1 MSGTDTANRAG
12 RRYKTVLAIGYLA
25 LAVAVLGAYLSP
37 ATDYE
42 VDIYAA
48 TPAVFWLG
56 LGVALAVSLFVSFYA
71 PRGYLSTASLVLGGS
86 GMLAAASLPMIRG
99 YYYMGTGDSL
109 THLGWVRDVLG
120 GTLSPYG
127 LFYPGLHTT
136 AIFFHRLI
144 GFSTNRALL
153 FFVVCIML
161 SFFVFV
167 PLCVRAITGQDGA
180 MLVGVFA
187 AFLVLPLNQIA
198 THYDPHPITDNVLF
212 SPLMLYLLVQY
223 LLAAPDVESRPG
235 AVRSIPTISVLLAV
249 ASVAVVIYHPQQ
261 AANAIGLFVTVSLV
275 QFAAHR
281 YGAGG
286 RIRAHR
292 TLYGQTT
299 FLSVVFFL
307 WAGTRETFR
316 RAFGTILTEVVGLV
330 LEGSEDAA
338 AIAQQRGGSLAAIG
352 ASITEIFLKLFF
364 VSALFAALVA
374 LLMLISLLGDNE
386 QFDPDTT
393 ALLRYFS
400 VGLFVLVPYSFAFFI
415 GVASNLFFRNLG
427 FIMAIATILGAIA
440 IHRYV
445 AALSEMLA
453 PERIRL
459 ATVLV
464 LGFMLVLST
473 AVLYPS
479 PYIFQSSGHVSDDR
493 VSGYETAFSHQNRSI
508 EMFGVRQGPWRFRD
522 AVVGVE
528 GVESSR
534 NNDQGYYGENFT
546 RIRELSPSDR
556 YFVYTRADVVREL
569 EVFRGLRFSRQQFDS
584 LSNQPG
590 LHRIQA
596 SDGVYLYYVE
606 GIENDSTVPNRGTV
620 AGTGVTTNATATT
633 TTPEATATTT
643 NVATPTSI
651 ATATPTPTATAAPT
665 STPTP
670 ALTPTVTATPVP
682 TATPAPAA
690 TAIETA
696 TPTATPVSTATATA
710 TAATTTTPTPAATS
724 TSTVTG
730 TTTATPTETRTATLT
745 AIPTAT
751 TATPATTATTTLTVT
766 ATTEA
771 ATVTPTATTTPMVTV
786 TATPVTLT
794 ATATE
799 TATATLTPTATTTAT
814 PATPT
819 TASPTAAVTDVLT
832 PTVTRTATTASATE
846 PPDTDGFG
854 DNDTSRA
861 GEDSDGAA

>member
-153 FFVVCIML
+153 FFVICIML

-223 LLAAPDVESRPG
+223 LLAAPDAGSRPG
-235 AVRSIPTISVLLAV
+235 TVRSIPTISVLLAV

-299 FLSVVFFL
+299 FLSVVFLL

-364 VSALFAALVA
+364 ISALFAALVA

-479 PYIFQSSGHVSDDR
+479 PYIFRSSGHVSDDR
-493 VSGYETAFSHQNRSI
+493 VSGYETALSHQNRSI

-534 NNDQGYYGENFT
+534 NDDQGYYGENFT

-620 AGTGVTTNATATT
+620 AGTGVTTDATATTT

-670 ALTPTVTATPVP
+670 ALTPTATATPVP
-682 TATPAPAA
+682 
-690 TAIETA
+690 IETA

-710 TAATTTTPTPAATS
+710 T
-724 TSTVTG
+724 
-730 TTTATPTETRTATLT
+730 TAT
-745 AIPTAT
+745 
-751 TATPATTATTTLTVT
+751 TVT

-771 ATVTPTATTTPMVTV
+771 ATVTPTATTTPTVTV

-799 TATATLTPTATTTAT
+799 TATATLTPTVTTTAT

-832 PTVTRTATTASATE
+832 PTVTRTATAASATE

>member
-12 RRYKTVLAIGYLA
+12 RRYKAVLAIGYLA

-136 AIFFHRLI
+136 AIFFRRLI

-223 LLAAPDVESRPG
+223 LLAAPDAGSRPG
-235 AVRSIPTISVLLAV
+235 TVRSIPTISVLLAV

-299 FLSVVFFL
+299 FLSVVFVL

-386 QFDPDTT
+386 QFDPNTT

-459 ATVLV
+459 VTVLV

-479 PYIFQSSGHVSDDR
+479 PYIFRSSGHVSDDR

-534 NNDQGYYGENFT
+534 NDDQGYYGENFT

-670 ALTPTVTATPVP
+670 ARTPTVTATPVP
-682 TATPAPAA
+682 
-690 TAIETA
+690 IETA

-710 TAATTTTPTPAATS
+710 TIATTTTPTPAATS

-730 TTTATPTETRTATLT
+730 TTTVTPTEARTATLT
-745 AIPTAT
+745 ATPTAT
-751 TATPATTATTTLTVT
+751 TATPTTTATTTPT
-766 ATTEA
+766 ATPTTEA
-771 ATVTPTATTTPMVTV
+771 ATVTPTATTTPTVTV
-786 TATPVTLT
+786 TATSVTLT

-819 TASPTAAVTDVLT
+819 TASPTAAVTDALT
-832 PTVTRTATTASATE
+832 PTVTRTATAASATE